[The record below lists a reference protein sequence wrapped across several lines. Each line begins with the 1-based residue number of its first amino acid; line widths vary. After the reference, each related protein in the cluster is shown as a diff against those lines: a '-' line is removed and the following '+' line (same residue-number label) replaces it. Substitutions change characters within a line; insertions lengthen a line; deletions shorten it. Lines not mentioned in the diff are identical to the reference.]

1 MTIVI
6 VHLSLT
12 TRLPVFDFL
21 LFQPASIAAEHETIF
36 VTMTELELI
45 KHFPTLE
52 RELLAEILEVADVKT
67 IRPGETII
75 KTGQN
80 IRAAI
85 LVMEGLVKIYRE
97 DEEGGEYFMYYL
109 DEGKAC
115 AISLV
120 CALGTGTSGIMAK
133 AVTLATILV
142 VPAHYVDQ
150 WIGKY
155 KSWAQFAVN
164 SYRERFEELLQ
175 IIDHVAFR
183 NMDERLVFY
192 LKRHC
197 EKQDT
202 HIISTSFTEI
212 AQELNS
218 SREVISRL
226 MKKLSERGIVKLH
239 NSYVEI
245 LDLDKALS

>member
-1 MTIVI
+1 
-6 VHLSLT
+6 
-12 TRLPVFDFL
+12 
-21 LFQPASIAAEHETIF
+21 
-36 VTMTELELI
+36 MTEKELA
-45 KHFPTLE
+45 KHFPTFE
-52 RELLAEILEVADVKT
+52 KELLAEIAEVAEIRSINEGNT
-67 IRPGETII
+67 IMR
-75 KTGQN
+75 TGQN

-85 LVMEGLVKIYRE
+85 LVVDGLLKIFRE
-97 DEEGGEYFMYYL
+97 DEEGSEYFMYYL

-120 CALGTGTSGIMAK
+120 CALGRETSGIMAK
-133 AVTLATILV
+133 AVSDATILI

-155 KSWAQFAVN
+155 KSWAQFAVS

-197 EKQDT
+197 EQLNT
-202 HIISTSFTEI
+202 NIISTSFTEI
-212 AQELNS
+212 AQDLNS

-226 MKKLSERGIVKLH
+226 MKKLSERGVVRLLNTH
-239 NSYVEI
+239 VEI
-245 LDLDKALS
+245 IDIDKTLS

>member
-1 MTIVI
+1 
-6 VHLSLT
+6 
-12 TRLPVFDFL
+12 
-21 LFQPASIAAEHETIF
+21 
-36 VTMTELELI
+36 MTEKDLA
-45 KHFPTLE
+45 KHFPTFE
-52 RELLAEILEVADVKT
+52 QELLAEIVKVGELKE
-67 IRPGETII
+67 IHEGETVIR
-75 KTGQN
+75 TGQN

-85 LVMEGLVKIYRE
+85 LVVEGLLKIYRE
-97 DEEGGEYFMYYL
+97 DDTGDEYFMYYL

-120 CALGTGTSGIMAK
+120 CALGMGTSGVLAK
-133 AVTLATILV
+133 AVTNATILI
-142 VPAHYVDQ
+142 VPANYVDE

-155 KSWAQFAVN
+155 KSWAQFAVS

-197 EKQDT
+197 EQLNT
-202 HIISTSFTEI
+202 NIISTSFTEI
-212 AQELNS
+212 AQDLNS

-226 MKKLSERGIVKLH
+226 MKKLSERGVVRLLNTH
-239 NSYVEI
+239 VEI
-245 LDLDKALS
+245 IDIDKTLS